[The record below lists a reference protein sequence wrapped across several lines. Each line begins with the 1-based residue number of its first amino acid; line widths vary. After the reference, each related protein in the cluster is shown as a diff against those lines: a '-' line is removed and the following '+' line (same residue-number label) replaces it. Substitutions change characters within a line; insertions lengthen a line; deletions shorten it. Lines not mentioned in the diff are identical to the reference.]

1 MIALHQ
7 VGVEDKHI
15 FMDKQ
20 SGKDFDRPQY
30 KKMVKKMRHGDL
42 LYVLSID
49 RLGRNYDEI
58 QHQWR
63 ILTKEIGIDVCVIDM
78 PLLDTRRSKDL
89 LGTFVADLVLQV
101 LSFAAHNERDNIR
114 KRQAEGIAAAKAR
127 GVHMGRPVINAPPDF
142 DKLTEW
148 LKELLIGGIMENLT
162 GIFDGING
170 KVAEIA
176 GTVGTTPQGWNARVY
191 NMIKNLSDSV
201 IVPIAG
207 IVLTAVMC
215 YELIHMVIDRNSMH
229 DFETFFF
236 FKWIIKAFVA
246 IMIVSH
252 TWDIIMGVFDLAQN
266 VVNRAAGV
274 IVADTSLDLTSI
286 VTNLEGRLQ
295 EMEIGP
301 LFGLWFQSML
311 IGLISWILT
320 ICIFIVVFGRM
331 IEIYLVTSVAPI
343 PLATMANREW
353 GHMGQNYLRALFAL
367 GFQAFLIVVCVAIY
381 AVLIR
386 NIAID
391 TDVIKAMWTCIGYTV
406 LLIFTMFKTSSMS
419 KSIFNAH

>member
-1 MIALHQ
+1 MNFIW
-7 VGVEDKHI
+7 
-15 FMDKQ
+15 
-20 SGKDFDRPQY
+20 
-30 KKMVKKMRHGDL
+30 
-42 LYVLSID
+42 
-49 RLGRNYDEI
+49 N
-58 QHQWR
+58 
-63 ILTKEIGIDVCVIDM
+63 
-78 PLLDTRRSKDL
+78 
-89 LGTFVADLVLQV
+89 
-101 LSFAAHNERDNIR
+101 
-114 KRQAEGIAAAKAR
+114 
-127 GVHMGRPVINAPPDF
+127 
-142 DKLTEW
+142 KLTEW

-176 GTVGTTPQGWNARVY
+176 GTVGTTPQGWNASVY
-191 NMIKNLSDSV
+191 NMIKNLSDNV

-207 IVLTAVMC
+207 VVLTAVMC
-215 YELIHMVIDRNSMH
+215 YELIQAVIDRNSMH

-236 FKWIIKAFVA
+236 FKSIVKTFIAV
-246 IMIVSH
+246 MIVSH

>member
-1 MIALHQ
+1 MNFIW
-7 VGVEDKHI
+7 
-15 FMDKQ
+15 
-20 SGKDFDRPQY
+20 
-30 KKMVKKMRHGDL
+30 
-42 LYVLSID
+42 
-49 RLGRNYDEI
+49 N
-58 QHQWR
+58 
-63 ILTKEIGIDVCVIDM
+63 
-78 PLLDTRRSKDL
+78 
-89 LGTFVADLVLQV
+89 
-101 LSFAAHNERDNIR
+101 
-114 KRQAEGIAAAKAR
+114 
-127 GVHMGRPVINAPPDF
+127 
-142 DKLTEW
+142 KLTEW

-176 GTVGTTPQGWNARVY
+176 GTVGTTPQGWNASVY

-236 FKWIIKAFVA
+236 FKWIIKAFIA

-386 NIAID
+386 NIAMSGVSPAAALQTLNTQICARNQEEMFVTVWLGVLEISTGMLIAANAGHEYPVLKKANGRFEVVKD
-391 TDVIKAMWTCIGYTV
+391 RHGFVIGGMEGMRYREYTLQLTPGSKLFVYTDGLTEAT
-406 LLIFTMFKTSSMS
+406 
-419 KSIFNAH
+419 NAHEELLGMDRMVAALQSCEDGNPREIIQGMDRAVRQFVGAAPQFDDLTMLCLEYRGPQKT